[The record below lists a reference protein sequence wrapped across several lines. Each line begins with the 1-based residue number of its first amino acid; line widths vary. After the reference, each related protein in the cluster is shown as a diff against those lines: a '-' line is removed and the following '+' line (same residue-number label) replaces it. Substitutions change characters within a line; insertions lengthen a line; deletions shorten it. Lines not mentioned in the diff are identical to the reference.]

1 MCCCPGPPLS
11 RLYFNR
17 YQHKAVYCLSL
28 PEYASLRL
36 TKGEDGCS
44 EGSSPIWNP
53 WMKHLDPC
61 RFLSVQGLTPWF
73 SPLSSIQGSLTVS
86 VDCVHH
92 PPPTQ
97 LAARL
102 MGQEQG
108 KLPSCSFI
116 SKYKLAWGIG
126 ELKVGG
132 GTNPPQL
139 PRGKIL

>member
-1 MCCCPGPPLS
+1 
-11 RLYFNR
+11 
-17 YQHKAVYCLSL
+17 
-28 PEYASLRL
+28 
-36 TKGEDGCS
+36 
-44 EGSSPIWNP
+44 
-53 WMKHLDPC
+53 MKHLDPC

-97 LAARL
+97 LAAH
-102 MGQEQG
+102 MVGQEQE

-126 ELKVGG
+126 ELKVGEAQ
-132 GTNPPQL
+132 TPFNFPEE
-139 PRGKIL
+139 KFYM

>member
-1 MCCCPGPPLS
+1 
-11 RLYFNR
+11 
-17 YQHKAVYCLSL
+17 
-28 PEYASLRL
+28 
-36 TKGEDGCS
+36 
-44 EGSSPIWNP
+44 
-53 WMKHLDPC
+53 MKHLDPS

-97 LAARL
+97 LAAH
-102 MGQEQG
+102 MVGQEQE

-126 ELKVGG
+126 ELKLIIRNVS
-132 GTNPPQL
+132 Q
-139 PRGKIL
+139 KIGWKVIKHFVDTAGPGPGLGA